1 MTKDKDARDLD
12 GLRGAALALTGVA
25 AHLVAVTTGSQ
36 AADRLA
42 RRIDKTFGIEEES

>member
-1 MTKDKDARDLD
+1 MTKDKDDRDLD

-25 AHLVAVTTGSQ
+25 AHLVASATGSQ

-42 RRIDKTFGIEEES
+42 QRIDKEFGIEDES